1 VLNRAADLALARS
14 NRIGSRPRPAGRRG
28 TSGGEQILVG
38 SRDFLVGHGFD
49 PARLDGRS
57 SIGSH
62 AYVARGG
69 ALLGSLRIEDVLRS
83 ESVQAVAALR
93 KMGLQTI
100 LLTGDAAPIAAS
112 IARELGIDHVEAE
125 MLPEAKS
132 RRIDALL
139 DQGKTVAM
147 VGDGVNDAP
156 ALMKA
161 SVGIAMGSG
170 TDVARES
177 ADVLLIGNDLLK
189 LVETLKIARHCRRI
203 INQNFAG
210 TLIVDGLGVLLAAF
224 GLLNPMLAAFI
235 HVGSEL
241 AFIANS
247 ARLLPSPT
255 KRKTEA

>member
-1 VLNRAADLALARS
+1 
-14 NRIGSRPRPAGRRG
+14 
-28 TSGGEQILVG
+28 
-38 SRDFLVGHGFD
+38 
-49 PARLDGRS
+49 
-57 SIGSH
+57 
-62 AYVARGG
+62 VARGG

-125 MLPEAKS
+125 MLPEEKS

-139 DQGKTVAM
+139 DQG
-147 VGDGVNDAP
+147 DGRHGGRRRRGAP
-156 ALMKA
+156 ALMSERRHRHGFGHGCRA
-161 SVGIAMGSG
+161 G
-170 TDVARES
+170 